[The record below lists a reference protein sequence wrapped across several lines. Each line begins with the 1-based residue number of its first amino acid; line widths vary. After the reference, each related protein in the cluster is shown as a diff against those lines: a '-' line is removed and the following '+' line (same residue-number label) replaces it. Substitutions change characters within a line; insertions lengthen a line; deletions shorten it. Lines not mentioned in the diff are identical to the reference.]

1 MSLTDNTQSFS
12 EDQTLQKFGY
22 QQEYKREL
30 KRFASFAVGFSLGA
44 FEWPIIIL
52 ALIWLLF
59 ELSIFRDVSFT
70 TPWIYSLVMFG
81 LGLIYFLWMLMTRP
95 KVLQTP
101 PQGGEPNV
109 PGTTEAG

>member
-1 MSLTDNTQSFS
+1 MIRTCILVSYSFII
-12 EDQTLQKFGY
+12 
-22 QQEYKREL
+22 
-30 KRFASFAVGFSLGA
+30 FARRKLPETHGFSLGA

-95 KVLQTP
+95 KVLQTA
-101 PQGGEPNV
+101 PQGEELNISR
-109 PGTTEAG
+109 TTDTD